1 MDKTITENQ
10 TETFEIASM
19 TKPELVG
26 LALELQY
33 ENNLL
38 KTIMQIKNL
47 TEKDISIIRQSSA
60 KTGMDFAAKKD
71 LKSSDGLALAKRI
84 EEYVIT
90 GQ

>member
-1 MDKTITENQ
+1 MH
-10 TETFEIASM
+10 
-19 TKPELVG
+19 
-26 LALELQY
+26 
-33 ENNLL
+33 
-38 KTIMQIKNL
+38 IKNL